1 MEIVEERILGIVRA
15 ELSRRSLLKGTL
27 GAAALAA
34 LPLSSLA
41 VSEAQALAADLPDDF
56 AILNFALT
64 LEHLED
70 VAYRQAIASGKLTGK
85 NQAYAQQFGD
95 QEHQHV
101 VLLTGALTQAG
112 KVAVPELPKYLF
124 PAFTDEHTTIDFLRV
139 LEETGVGAYSG
150 AAQYIKDKGILTVA
164 GGIQQVEARHTAILR
179 RQDGMAPVPNAFE
192 QALTPD
198 AVLAAAKPLLG
209 L

>member
-1 MEIVEERILGIVRA
+1 MEDRILHIVHA
-15 ELSRRSLLKGTL
+15 ELSRRSLLKGVL

-34 LPLSSLA
+34 APISGLA
-41 VSEAQALAADLPDDF
+41 FSQAEALAANLPDDF

-85 NQAYAQQFGD
+85 NQQYAQQFGD

-101 VLLTGALTQAG
+101 VLITGALQQAG
-112 KVAVPELPKYLF
+112 KTPVAEQAHYNF
-124 PAFTDEHTTIDFLRV
+124 PAYTDEHTIVDFLRV
-139 LEETGVGAYSG
+139 LEEVGVGAYSG
-150 AAQYIKDKGILTVA
+150 AGQYIMDKGILTVA

-192 QALTPD
+192 KVLTPD
-198 AVLAAAKPLLG
+198 MVLAAAGPILG
-209 L
+209 A

>member
-1 MEIVEERILGIVRA
+1 MEDQIMRIVHREF
-15 ELSRRSLLKGTL
+15 SRRTLLRGVIGT
-27 GAAALAA
+27 AAVAAMPISNLAFTQARTLAA
-34 LPLSSLA
+34 N
-41 VSEAQALAADLPDDF
+41 LPDDF

-70 VAYRQAIASGKLTGK
+70 VAYRQAISSGKLSAQNLK
-85 NQAYAQQFGD
+85 YAQMFGD

-101 VLLTGALTQAG
+101 VLITGALQQAG
-112 KVAVPELPKYLF
+112 KTPVAEQTKYNF
-124 PAFTDEHTTIDFLRV
+124 PAYTDEHTIIDFLRV

-164 GGIQQVEARHTAILR
+164 GGIQQVEARHAAILR

-192 QALTPD
+192 KALTPD
-198 AVLAAAKPLLG
+198 QVLAAAGPILG
-209 L
+209 M